1 MWSQQGIHFNT
12 ADLDVAYG
20 LKLQKNE
27 SKNFLICIQAHL
39 LKTLLF
45 ADVSNEKENKRF
57 V

>member
-1 MWSQQGIHFNT
+1 MWTQQGIHFNT

-20 LKLQKNE
+20 LKLQKDE
-27 SKNFLICIQAHL
+27 SKNFLMCIQAYF

-45 ADVSNEKENKRF
+45 ADVSSEKENKRL